1 MDFDFGTVVDVFR
14 SDDIVGD
21 FVVNFFN
28 CSFALVNAKVLALRM
43 VFLPFRM
50 AKLFNRLIIFEPRF
64 FAAFIVFFFM
74 FLSIGFALLT
84 AVDNNGLASSLPAL
98 NRPPLPSK

>member
-1 MDFDFGTVVDVFR
+1 
-14 SDDIVGD
+14 
-21 FVVNFFN
+21 
-28 CSFALVNAKVLALRM
+28 
-43 VFLPFRM
+43 M

-64 FAAFIVFFFM
+64 FAAFIVFFFI

-98 NRPPLPSK
+98 KGRISPYAKSRFFSRTLMLIMISMNKSDIFCREILVAPPRN